1 MLIFRMPRTLS
12 NSIPVTTSIFP
23 NMPRYTF
30 HLIANAHLDP
40 VWLWDWREGMTEGLT
55 TVRTILDLMD
65 ERPEMTFIRG
75 EAALYRHI
83 EERDPKTF
91 ERIRRQID
99 AGRWDVVGGTHI
111 QPDTNL
117 PATETLARQFL
128 SAQAYFRSRFGTAP
142 RIAWAADSFGHS
154 AGLPEILTQA
164 GMTGFAFTRPEK
176 RELALKN
183 PAFWWEGSGGSRI
196 LAYRPTAGWYGS
208 DRDEIPRRLDAYLEA
223 AAGFPMRNI
232 GCFYGVGNHG
242 GGPTRRHLDDI
253 ARWAA
258 QHPEVEVVHSGLHR
272 LFAAL
277 AREEQRFPGGSYP
290 THRGELNFCLRGCYA
305 SVARF
310 KFPYR
315 RAEAELVRAE
325 MTDAIVAARFHRKP
339 ANLAA
344 AWEPV
349 LFNSFHD
356 ILPGSSIERAYDDQ
370 LAWLGVARHGA
381 QRAEFDALDAL
392 TAQVDS
398 SVPRP
403 RSDQP
408 SRVPFLVWNPHPHVY
423 EGPIELETA
432 LDYRPIA
439 AYRDKP
445 EQVPV
450 ELIGP
455 RGERIPFQGIETE
468 NYFVPQ
474 NAWRKRVVFR
484 AKLPPAGWS
493 IFQIGLAEK
502 ASPARTALAAR
513 ASAQSPGTIRNG
525 TYLIA
530 AAKGDKSLQIFHRGR
545 PLFQGAGLSVL
556 SVDDPWGSWGGIAE
570 EKESLDLS
578 TVRETWKI
586 AGVELLERGPE
597 RASLWVRFV
606 GIRSRLD
613 LTFSLARERPAIDV
627 QARVFWNERGRRLKL
642 AFPVGEHARARF
654 EVPGGIADRG
664 PAGEVPGGR
673 WVAVGSR
680 FGFASD
686 ALYGF
691 DFKGGVLRATVV
703 RASLYAAD
711 ALTGPGVQTRR
722 PVTDAGELTF
732 RFLLTH
738 NPALLPRLARELE
751 QPIVVQMTSPHPGA
765 LPRSGSLFA
774 LEPSH
779 VQLTA
784 LKPADKGRGW
794 IVRIQE
800 TAGRAA
806 QIRGHWLGHPVRFG
820 PIGPWGLRTFRIA
833 PRGRG
838 WKVTPT
844 CIQER

>member
-1 MLIFRMPRTLS
+1 
-12 NSIPVTTSIFP
+12 
-23 NMPRYTF
+23 MPRYTF

-75 EAALYRHI
+75 EAAIYRHI
-83 EERDPKTF
+83 EERDPETF
-91 ERIRRQID
+91 ARIRKQVA

-117 PATETLARQFL
+117 PATETLARQFT

-142 RIAWAADSFGHS
+142 KIAWAADSFGHS
-154 AGLPEILTQA
+154 AGLPEILAQA

-176 RELALKN
+176 KELTLEN

-196 LAYRPTAGWYGS
+196 LSYRPTAGWYGS
-208 DRDEIPRRLDAYLEA
+208 NRDEIPRRLDAYLEA
-223 AAGFPMRNI
+223 AAEFPMRI
-232 GCFYGVGNHG
+232 VGCYYGVGNHG
-242 GGPTRRHLDDI
+242 GGPTRRQLDDI

-272 LFAAL
+272 FFAAL
-277 AREEQRFPGGSYP
+277 ASEERHFPGGRYP
-290 THRGELNFCLRGCYA
+290 THQGELNFCLRGCYA
-305 SVARF
+305 SLARF

-315 RAEAELVRAE
+315 RAEAELTRAE
-325 MTDAIVAARFHRKP
+325 ATDAMVAAKLDRKP
-339 ANLAA
+339 ANLAT
-344 AWEPV
+344 AWESV

-370 LAWLGVARHGA
+370 LSWLGVARHTA

-392 TAQVDS
+392 AARVDT

-403 RSDQP
+403 CNDQP

-423 EGPIELETA
+423 EGPIELETP
-432 LDYRPIA
+432 LDYRPVA
-439 AYRDKP
+439 AYKNKP
-445 EQVPV
+445 DQVPV

-455 RGERIPFQGIETE
+455 RGDRIPFQTIETE
-468 NYFVPQ
+468 HAFFLQ
-474 NAWRKRVVFR
+474 DAWRKRIVFR

-493 IFQIGLAEK
+493 VFQIGLAEK
-502 ASPARTALAAR
+502 MRPVRVALAA
-513 ASAQSPGTIRNG
+513 SARSPGTIRNG
-525 TYLIA
+525 AYRIT

-545 PLFQGAGLSVL
+545 PLFQGDGLSVL
-556 SVDDPWGSWGGIAE
+556 SVDDPWGSWGSIFE
-570 EKESLDLS
+570 EKASLDLS

-597 RASLWVRFV
+597 RASLWVRFA
-606 GIRSRLD
+606 GARSRLD
-613 LTFSLARERPAIDV
+613 LTFSLARERPVVDV
-627 QARVFWNERGRRLKL
+627 RARVFWNERSRRLKL

-673 WVAVGSR
+673 WVGVGPR

-691 DFKGGVLRATVV
+691 DLKDGVLRATVV
-703 RASLYAAD
+703 RASLYSAD
-711 ALTGPGVQTRR
+711 VATVPGAKSRR
-722 PVTDAGELTF
+722 PATDAGELTF

-738 NPALLPRLARELE
+738 DPAQLPRLARELE
-751 QPIVVQMTSPHPGA
+751 QPLVVQMATPHPGT

-774 LEPSH
+774 LEPDH

-784 LKPADKGRGW
+784 LKPADDGRGW
-794 IVRIQE
+794 IVRLQE
-800 TAGRAA
+800 TAGHAA
-806 QIRGHWLGHPVRFG
+806 QARGNWLGHRVDFG
-820 PIGPWGLRTFRIA
+820 LVGAWGLQTFRMT
-833 PRGRG
+833 PRRRG
-838 WKVTPT
+838 WKVAPT
-844 CIQER
+844 NIQER